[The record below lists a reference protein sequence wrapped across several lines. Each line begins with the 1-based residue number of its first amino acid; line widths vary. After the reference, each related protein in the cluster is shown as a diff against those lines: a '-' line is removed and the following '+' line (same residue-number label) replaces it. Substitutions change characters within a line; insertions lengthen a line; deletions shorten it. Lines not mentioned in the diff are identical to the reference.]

1 MFAEPTTS
9 TAPTTTF
16 PPYSSPA
23 LLGMAFGLAARRFDI
38 AWRAL
43 CHLRATFQARR
54 RPSDVE
60 MVGSSKWPSFSA
72 LVMFLV

>member
-1 MFAEPTTS
+1 
-9 TAPTTTF
+9 
-16 PPYSSPA
+16 
-23 LLGMAFGLAARRFDI
+23 MAFGLAARRFDI

-72 LVMFLV
+72 LLMFLV